1 MDSLLVNLRKYRP
14 RDNTDPLENFVT
26 EAFAWLLRSS
36 EEVRKAVF
44 IRINLALQSPCD
56 FPQDE
61 CVVSTQENFSG
72 KFPDL
77 VVSWPG
83 CTWVF
88 EHKVWSHLH
97 SNQLKSYRDYIES
110 HSDDYR
116 LILITAKTYQH
127 AQNPD
132 AALCWEDIYHC
143 LHKLEQNTNDEQL
156 SWALNDFL
164 TLLKTEGLGPST
176 PINRFAMSHYL
187 EAIKFDSQVDSVFK
201 QAEQLK
207 WPLLSL
213 DIKPL
218 FKRQKTESR
227 VGLEFSPEFGEH
239 GRRWLPSI
247 FCGVLL
253 DGGDHG
259 VTEFINDELN
269 LCFVFD
275 FNKLGQAYIS
285 GSDTYQDFKSDLSEL
300 VKEKFC
306 QWQFIDTALEPKAR
320 YNRWHPIVLLTPML
334 PIFKDTHTHQEQVD
348 VVHTLFS
355 EIQTQL
361 LSLNSFRNLV
371 TELAL
376 LKDKI

>member
-26 EAFAWLLRSS
+26 EVFAWLLRSS
-36 EEVRKAVF
+36 EEVRKVIF
-44 IRINLALQSPCD
+44 TRINQALQSPCD
-56 FPQDE
+56 LPQDE
-61 CVVSTQENFSG
+61 CVVSTQENFNG

-83 CTWVF
+83 FTWVF

-97 SNQLKSYRDYIES
+97 SNQLNSYRDYIES

-132 AALCWEDIYHC
+132 TALCWEDIYHC

-164 TLLKTEGLGPST
+164 TLLKTEGLGPTT

-187 EAIKFDSQVDSVFK
+187 EAIKFDSQVDWLFK
-201 QAEQLK
+201 QAEQLQ
-207 WPLLSL
+207 WPLLNL

-239 GRRWLPSI
+239 GRHWLPSI

-275 FNKLGQAYIS
+275 FNKLGQTYIS

-306 QWQFIDTALEPKAR
+306 QWQIIDTVLEPRPNIIAGI
-320 YNRWHPIVLLTPML
+320 P
-334 PIFKDTHTHQEQVD
+334 
-348 VVHTLFS
+348 LFFLRLCYLFLRIRIRIKS
-355 EIQTQL
+355 KL
-361 LSLNSFRNLV
+361 M
-371 TELAL
+371 
-376 LKDKI
+376 